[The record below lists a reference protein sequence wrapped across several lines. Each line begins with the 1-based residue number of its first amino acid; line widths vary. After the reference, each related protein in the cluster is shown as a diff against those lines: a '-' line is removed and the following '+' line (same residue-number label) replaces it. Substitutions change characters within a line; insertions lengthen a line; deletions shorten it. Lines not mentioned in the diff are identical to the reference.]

1 MTMGSPNKRIA
12 AFIAVVWFGALPD
25 AARAGHTLT
34 EGQKRTVSRWLSSQ
48 QGSRLADVS
57 DCQCDDDIR
66 QVRVGYGAPFEPVP
80 DYHPYVATGDFN
92 GDGLPD
98 FAVVVIS
105 EGVAGVAYRLVVFN
119 GSSRGWSSRPVFEAS
134 LRDMIRKGLFFGPP
148 RPRPFRLTVGPFES
162 DNTEILVPRGK
173 TYRLEA
179 E

>member
-1 MTMGSPNKRIA
+1 MRKVVAGI
-12 AFIAVVWFGALPD
+12 IVVVWFGAWPD

-66 QVRVGYGAPFEPVP
+66 QVRVGYGAPFGPVP

-105 EGVAGVAYRLVVFN
+105 DPGSGVAYRLVVFN
-119 GSSRGWSSRPVFEAS
+119 GMGRGWSARPVFEAS
-134 LRDMIRKGLFFGPP
+134 GRNMTRKGLFFGPP
-148 RPRPFRLTVGPFES
+148 RPRPYRLVVGPFES
-162 DNTEILVPRGK
+162 DNTEILVPTGK

>member
-1 MTMGSPNKRIA
+1 M
-12 AFIAVVWFGALPD
+12 
-25 AARAGHTLT
+25 
-34 EGQKRTVSRWLSSQ
+34 
-48 QGSRLADVS
+48 S

-105 EGVAGVAYRLVVFN
+105 ERGSGVAHRLVVFN
-119 GSSRGWSSRPVFEAS
+119 GTGRGWSARPVFEAS
-134 LRDMIRKGLFFGPP
+134 GRNMTRKGLFFGPP
-148 RPRPFRLTVGPFES
+148 RPRPYRLVVGPFES
-162 DNTEILVPRGK
+162 DNTETLVPRGK
-173 TYRLEA
+173 TYRLEG